1 MLASKIRPL
10 FAQRNPQGAELHD
23 RAVAT
28 LIGRIVQRDDSL
40 QEQLSFR
47 SRPLRFDATGVAR
60 LPEWKPK
67 TVFGVPAFELMNGAG
82 RKPLFRISAD
92 QGSCVGSWRTSVA
105 LEQGRYRLEGRV
117 KTQGV
122 VTDPGDPRGG
132 VGLRTAK
139 TRIAQTLSGDHEW
152 TSVAH
157 EFDVPE
163 DVTDIELV
171 CELRARKGEAWFYV
185 ESLKRVQQ

>member
-1 MLASKIRPL
+1 
-10 FAQRNPQGAELHD
+10 
-23 RAVAT
+23 
-28 LIGRIVQRDDSL
+28 
-40 QEQLSFR
+40 
-47 SRPLRFDATGVAR
+47 
-60 LPEWKPK
+60 
-67 TVFGVPAFELMNGAG
+67 
-82 RKPLFRISAD
+82 
-92 QGSCVGSWRTSVA
+92 VA